1 MINTRVPSSLLMSR
15 ITNDILSKQTDIAA
29 VQEQIASGKKINRP
43 SDNPAQAAHLISI
56 EQATSQLSQYQRN
69 ASAAES
75 RLGLEEASL
84 TGTANSLMR
93 IRELALSSNN
103 GTIDNQ
109 GRAAINSEIR
119 LKLDELF
126 DLANAPD
133 SNGNYLFSGSNTQS
147 KPFSKSDPVTY
158 SGSDDAQTV
167 SIGLGRKISTSDSG
181 ADVFMRIRSGNGDFS
196 VDSAVGNSGTGT
208 IAKGSVIDPTL
219 YNSTPFTIEFTSAN
233 TFDIVDNNT
242 ATALQTGVAFTSRGS
257 IEFAGIQTKI
267 FGSPA
272 AGDSFSITPSI
283 NQDIFST
290 VSKFVDTLDGDYRS
304 AADKT
309 RLQQNVNSFL
319 DNVDNALDHIN
330 IVRSRVGTRL
340 NSIDSSRE
348 ENASINLQLQRTR
361 SEVEDIDIAEAV
373 TSLQTKASSLE
384 ILQKSFARIEGLSLF
399 NYM

>member
-1 MINTRVPSSLLMSR
+1 MINTRVPSSLFMSR
-15 ITNDILSKQTDIAA
+15 ITNDILDKQSGIAN

-43 SDNPAQAAHLISI
+43 SDNPAQAAHIISI

-109 GRAAINSEIR
+109 GRAAINAEIR
-119 LKLDELF
+119 LKLDELY
-126 DLANAPD
+126 DLANARD
-133 SNGNYLFSGSNTQS
+133 SGGNFLFSGSNTQT

-158 SGSDDAQTV
+158 HGSDDARTV
-167 SIGLGRKISTSDSG
+167 SIGLGRKISTTDSG
-181 ADVFMRIRSGNGDFS
+181 SDVFMRVRSGNGDFS
-196 VDSAVGNSGTGT
+196 VNSTAGNNGTGT
-208 IAKGSVIDPTL
+208 IAKGSVVDPTQ
-219 YNSTPFTIEFTSAN
+219 YDSTPYTIEFTSASS
-233 TFDIVDNNT
+233 FDVVDNNT
-242 ATALQTGVAFTSRGS
+242 GTAIQAGVAFSSRS
-257 IEFAGIQTKI
+257 AIEFAGIKTTI
-267 FGSPA
+267 SGSPA
-272 AGDSFSITPSI
+272 AGDLFTVTPSV

-304 AADKT
+304 VADRT

-330 IVRSRVGTRL
+330 IVRAQVGTRL

-373 TSLQTKASSLE
+373 TTLQTKVTSLE
-384 ILQKSFARIEGLSLF
+384 ILQKSFSRIEGLSLF

>member
-15 ITNDILSKQTDIAA
+15 ITNDILSKQSDIAS

-109 GRAAINSEIR
+109 GRAAINAEIR
-119 LKLDELF
+119 LKLDELY
-126 DLANAPD
+126 DLANARD
-133 SNGNYLFSGSNTQS
+133 SNGNFLFSGSNTQT

-158 SGSDDAQTV
+158 NGSDDAQTI

-181 ADVFMRIRSGNGDFS
+181 SDVFMRVRSGNGEFS
-196 VDSAVGNSGTGT
+196 VDTAAGNSGTGT
-208 IAKGSVIDPTL
+208 IAKGSVIDPSA
-219 YNSTPFTIEFTSAN
+219 YNSNPFTIEFTSAD
-233 TFDIVDNNT
+233 TFDIIDNDT
-242 ATALQTGVAFTSRGS
+242 ATAIQTSVAYSSRSS
-257 IEFAGIQTKI
+257 IEFAGIQTTI
-267 FGSPA
+267 IGSPN
-272 AGDSFSITPSI
+272 AGDSFTITPSI

-290 VSKFVDTLDGDYRS
+290 VSKFVDTLDGNYRS
-304 AADKT
+304 DADRS
-309 RLQQNVNSFL
+309 RLQQNINSFL

-330 IVRSRVGTRL
+330 TVRSQVGTRQ

-361 SEVEDIDIAEAV
+361 SEVENIDIAEAV
-373 TSLQTKASSLE
+373 TTLQTRASSLE
-384 ILQKSFARIEGLSLF
+384 ILQKSFSRIEGLSLF